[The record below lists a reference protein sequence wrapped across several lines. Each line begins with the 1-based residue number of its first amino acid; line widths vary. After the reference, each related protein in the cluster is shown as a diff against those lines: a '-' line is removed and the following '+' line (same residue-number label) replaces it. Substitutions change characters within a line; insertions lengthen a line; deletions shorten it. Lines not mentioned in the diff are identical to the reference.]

1 MREYCP
7 YCKKEVDY
15 RIEKRDV
22 KEFRGIEIDTYE
34 NVAVCKEC
42 HQDLYVNEIEE
53 KNNERIYELY
63 RAKANIIKAQDIVDL
78 RKKYDISQRELT
90 AILGF
95 GKMTINRYER
105 GGVPTKSQSDYI
117 RLLID
122 NDNKFIEKVKEAY
135 KNGNINDKTYE
146 KIVSE
151 ELNTSIDKEQIQDNI
166 RRYLRYGLNRK
177 PDIYNGYKSLD
188 IEKVENIIS
197 YIASKVKNLTI
208 TSLNKYLW
216 FIDILSFNQR
226 SVSITGLTYQNQKFG
241 PTIIDKKYDEISLLD
256 DKYIRE
262 DIETENGNTTKII
275 SNGNYNLDKISD
287 TEKEIIDTIIK
298 ILKNKTVTDI
308 SELSHREEGWKKTK
322 RLEKISF
329 EYAMNLNIIK

>member
-1 MREYCP
+1 MRVYCP

-15 RIEKRDV
+15 KVEKRDL
-22 KEFRGIEIDTYE
+22 KEFRGIEINTYE

-63 RAKANIIKAQDIVDL
+63 REKANIIKPQDIIDL
-78 RKKYDISQRELT
+78 REKYDISQRELT

-117 RLLID
+117 KLLID
-122 NDNKFIEKVKEAY
+122 NGDKFIEKVKEAY
-135 KNGNINDKTYE
+135 KNGSINDKTYE

-151 ELNTSIDKEQIQDNI
+151 DLNINISEEEVQNNI
-166 RRYLRYGLNRK
+166 RRYLWYALNRK

-197 YIASKVKNLTI
+197 YIASRVKNLTI

-216 FIDILSFNQR
+216 YIDMLSFNQR
-226 SVSITGLTYQNQKFG
+226 SVAITGLTYQNQKFG
-241 PTIIDKKYDEISLLD
+241 PTIIYKKYDEISLLNA
-256 DKYIRE
+256 KYIRE

-275 SNGNYNLDKISD
+275 SNGNYSLDKISD

-308 SELSHREEGWKKTK
+308 SEMSHREDGWKKTK
-322 RLEKISF
+322 RFEQISF
-329 EYAMNLNIIK
+329 DYAMNLKMNK

>member
-1 MREYCP
+1 MRVYCP
-7 YCKKEVDY
+7 YCKKEVEY
-15 RIEKRDV
+15 KVEKRDL
-22 KEFRGIEIDTYE
+22 KEFRGIEINTYE

-53 KNNERIYELY
+53 NNNERIYELY
-63 RAKANIIKAQDIVDL
+63 REKANIIKPQDIIDL
-78 RKKYDISQRELT
+78 REKYDISQRELT

-117 RLLID
+117 KLLID
-122 NDNKFIEKVKEAY
+122 NGDKFIEKVKEAY
-135 KNGNINDKTYE
+135 KNGSINDKTYE
-146 KIVSE
+146 KVVSE
-151 ELNTSIDKEQIQDNI
+151 EVNNSISKEEIQDNI
-166 RRYLRYGLNRK
+166 RKYLWHTLNRK

-226 SVSITGLTYQNQKFG
+226 SIAITGLTYQNQKFG

-262 DIETENGNTTKII
+262 DIETENGNTTRII
-275 SNGNYNLDKISD
+275 SNNNYNLDKISD
-287 TEKEIIDTIIK
+287 SEKEIIDTIIK
-298 ILKNKTVTDI
+298 LLKNKKVTDI
-308 SELSHREEGWKKTK
+308 SEMSHREDGWKKTK
-322 RLEKISF
+322 RFEQISF
-329 EYAMNLNIIK
+329 EYAMNLNIVK

>member
-15 RIEKRDV
+15 KIEKRDI
-22 KEFRGIEIDTYE
+22 KEFRGMGINTYE
-34 NVAVCKEC
+34 NIAVCNEC
-42 HQDLYVNEIEE
+42 HQDLYINEIEE

-63 RAKANIIKAQDIVDL
+63 REKANIIKPQDIVNL
-78 RKKYDISQRELT
+78 REKYDISQRELT

-117 RLLID
+117 KLLID
-122 NDNKFIEKVKEAY
+122 NDSKFIEKVKEAY
-135 KNGNINDKTYE
+135 KNGSIKYKTYE

-151 ELNTSIDKEQIQDNI
+151 ELNNIINKEQIQDNI
-166 RRYLRYGLNRK
+166 RRYLRYALNRK

-188 IEKVENIIS
+188 MEKVENIIS

-226 SVSITGLTYQNQKFG
+226 SVSITGLTYQNQKYG

-287 TEKEIIDTIIK
+287 TEKEIIDSIIK

>member
-15 RIEKRDV
+15 KIEKRDV

-42 HQDLYVNEIEE
+42 HKDLYVNEIEE

-63 RAKANIIKAQDIVDL
+63 RAKANIIKPQDLVDL

-135 KNGNINDKTYE
+135 KTGNISDKTYE

-151 ELNTSIDKEQIQDNI
+151 DLNTSIDKEQIQDNI
-166 RRYLRYGLNRK
+166 RRYLRYALNRK

-275 SNGNYNLDKISD
+275 SNGNYDLDKISD

-308 SELSHREEGWKKTK
+308 SELSHREEGWRKTK
-322 RLEKISF
+322 RLETISF